1 MWPYTIQ
8 NIFLYSI
15 KKYLFLMTDY
25 QKREKEKT
33 KANNN
38 KKQTETYRLNTS
50 NKTSNKHLTK
60 HKEK

>member
-15 KKYLFLMTDY
+15 KKYLFLMTLIIK
-25 QKREKEKT
+25 KREKEKP
-33 KANNN
+33 
-38 KKQTETYRLNTS
+38 KQTTTK
-50 NKTSNKHLTK
+50 NKQKHTDSIHLTKHLTK

>member
-25 QKREKEKT
+25 QKRKKEKP
-33 KANNN
+33 
-38 KKQTETYRLNTS
+38 KQTTTK
-50 NKTSNKHLTK
+50 NKQKHTDSIHLTK
-60 HKEK
+60 HLTNI

>member
-15 KKYLFLMTDY
+15 KKYLFLM
-25 QKREKEKT
+25 REGKT

-60 HKEK
+60 HKEE